1 MLISVVGV
9 LLLLLLLLLMVF
21 IVVILSVVGL
31 ALGLVVSKFRLLVGV
46 IVLGVLHLG

>member
-9 LLLLLLLLLMVF
+9 LLLLLLLLIF
-21 IVVILSVVGL
+21 IVVILCVIGL

-46 IVLGVLHLG
+46 VVLGVLRLG